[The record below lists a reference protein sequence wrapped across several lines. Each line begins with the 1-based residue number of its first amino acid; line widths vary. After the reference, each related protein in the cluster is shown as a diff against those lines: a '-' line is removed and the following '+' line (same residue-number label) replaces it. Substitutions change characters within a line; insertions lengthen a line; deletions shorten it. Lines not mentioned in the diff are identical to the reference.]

1 MPLRNRDEK
10 TIRVQEKVAT
20 IAAPDVQIIFT
31 RPLFIPNEQFLQDK
45 NFRQYLEAIMVSK
58 KILRMGVQKTPT
70 QKTYEI
76 SIGSDSISSD
86 FLGSNRQFYWLE
98 ISLVYSKS
106 DKHTTIYDSCNA
118 ELAAKYIKSLKLSN
132 LLPGAVTAVAQLP

>member
-1 MPLRNRDEK
+1 MPPRNRDEE
-10 TIRVQEKVAT
+10 TIQVQEKVT
-20 IAAPDVQIIFT
+20 PIAAADVQIIFT
-31 RPLFIPNEQFLQDK
+31 RPPFKPNEQFLQDK
-45 NFRQYLEAIMVSK
+45 NFRQYVEAIMVSK

-98 ISLVYSKS
+98 TSLVYSKS

>member
-31 RPLFIPNEQFLQDK
+31 RPLFIPYEQFLQDK
-45 NFRQYLEAIMVSK
+45 NFRQYLETTMVSK
-58 KILRMGVQKTPT
+58 KILRMGAQKTPT

-76 SIGSDSISSD
+76 SIGPDSISSD

>member
-31 RPLFIPNEQFLQDK
+31 RPLFIPYEQFLQDK
-45 NFRQYLEAIMVSK
+45 NFRQYLETTMVSK
-58 KILRMGVQKTPT
+58 KILRMGAQKTPT

>member
-45 NFRQYLEAIMVSK
+45 NFRQYLETIMVSK